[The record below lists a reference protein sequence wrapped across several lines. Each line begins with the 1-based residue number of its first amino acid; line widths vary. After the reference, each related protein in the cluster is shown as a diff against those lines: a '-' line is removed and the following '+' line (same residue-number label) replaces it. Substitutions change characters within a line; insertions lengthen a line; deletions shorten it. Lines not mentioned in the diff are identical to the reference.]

1 MAYRFKQNEA
11 ISHAVQRVFAEEIA
25 WAVGQLVRSK
35 KRTEAVHEAR
45 KSIKKIRGLLSLL
58 GPGYKSQDRYFRD
71 VGRLLSDSRDNTVVL
86 QVFDALTAKQPV
98 VSEIRDNLRRSFRQ
112 GPTEKNLSADVAQL
126 LRHAPPLV
134 AENLQFES
142 LLPAMDE
149 TYRQGRKAWKRAH
162 REHSAEALHN
172 FRKQVKQHLYHLR
185 LMENDAVAKRIDDL
199 HALETWLGD
208 HHNLTVLRDRLK
220 ADVETSHDRKR
231 ILPLIALIDDES
243 HALRNRALE
252 AGEQLYGE
260 KAMPIRKP
268 PVSAVAL
275 RTVAAIA

>member
-86 QVFDALTAKQPV
+86 QVFDELTARQPV

>member
-11 ISHAVQRVFAEEIA
+11 IPHAVQRVFAEEIA

-45 KSIKKIRGLLSLL
+45 KSIKRIRGLLSLL
-58 GPGYKSQDRYFRD
+58 GPGYRSQDRYFREA
-71 VGRLLSDSRDNTVVL
+71 GRLLSESRDNTVVL
-86 QVFDALTAKQPV
+86 QVFDALTAKHPV

-112 GPTEKNLSADVAQL
+112 GPAEKSLSSQVVQL
-126 LRHAPPLV
+126 LQQAPPLV
-134 AENLQFES
+134 VEGLQFES

-162 REHSAEALHN
+162 REHSAKALHN

-185 LMENDAVAKRIDDL
+185 LVESVTSAKRIEDL

-208 HHNLTVLRDRLK
+208 HHNLQVLRERLK
-220 ADVETSHDRKR
+220 AEVETSHDRKR

-268 PVSAVAL
+268 SVSAVAL

>member
-71 VGRLLSDSRDNTVVL
+71 VGRLLSESRDNTVVL

>member
-1 MAYRFKQNEA
+1 MAYRFRQNEA
-11 ISHAVQRVFAEEIA
+11 IPHAVQRVFAEETA

-45 KSIKKIRGLLSLL
+45 KSVKKIRALFNLL
-58 GPGYKSQDRYFRD
+58 GPGHKVQDRYFRD
-71 VGRLLSDSRDNTVVL
+71 IGRLLSDSRDNTVVL
-86 QVFDALTAKQPV
+86 QVFDELTARQPV

>member
-199 HALETWLGD
+199 HALDTWLGD

>member
-231 ILPLIALIDDES
+231 IRPLIALIDDES